1 MSISGAFDSD
11 AVEVLPW
18 TGEHG
23 PIVFHYCTATR
34 TQNSRPFSDWVAL
47 LSMGSF
53 MTVLM
58 FVLIFA
64 MATHP
69 IT

>member
-1 MSISGAFDSD
+1 MSMSGAFDSD

-23 PIVFHYCTATR
+23 PVVFQYSTATR
-34 TQNSRPFSDWVAL
+34 TRNARPASDWVAL
-47 LSMGSF
+47 FTTASA
-53 MTVLM
+53 MTVLIYI
-58 FVLIFA
+58 LLFA